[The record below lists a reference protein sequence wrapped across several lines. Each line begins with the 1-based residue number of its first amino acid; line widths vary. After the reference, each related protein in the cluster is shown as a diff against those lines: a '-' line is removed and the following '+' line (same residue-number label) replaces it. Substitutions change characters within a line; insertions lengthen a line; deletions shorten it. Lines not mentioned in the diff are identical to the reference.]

1 MRTTSQLWG
10 RAHELRAV
18 DELLAATGERAG
30 IALIEGATGTGKT
43 RLLAAGAAMAEASGF
58 ALIRCGI
65 AEFGDLVPLLP
76 LLTALDHA
84 ALCTGPACT
93 DLDAAEQRWVDD
105 LVRRLRDPAGGVVL
119 TVDDLQLADADIAS
133 RLRGTA
139 ARLPARR
146 LAWLLARRTD
156 ADNPEVEELFE
167 SLAANGARRIRL
179 GPLSEAATAALLGDL
194 LGATPEPD
202 LMSLAAGAGGNPLL
216 VTHLAL
222 GLRDYAAVDIVGD
235 RARLTSSDLPDR
247 LRQIATRQPD
257 AMDQAPVDG
266 VAASGRELDPPPD
279 RPTDSNP
286 PATPP
291 PAAGSVIWESRRDRP
306 PQPAASPWDWP
317 QVPRHHWSRTA
328 LPIEPAGADPDQLDP
343 AWDDRNGDKEDADEE
358 FEELPDD
365 ESGIHLP
372 RRARSG
378 ARAENHAG
386 RRRERSTEAGSLF
399 AERLPAAMA
408 ANIRS
413 RLHLAAGRVDEA
425 VAEAL
430 LGVADAEQLEREL
443 QLPLALST
451 LATVALR
458 RGDLTR
464 SAEYIERCRL
474 HLGHAS
480 EIAALCV
487 LWLEG
492 QLAAAQANAGWAMD
506 QLRPLYDD
514 PAALRL
520 LLSQEPVAAG
530 WLVRN
535 GLAAGDDRRARA
547 VASCAELLTGG
558 DKDNV
563 ELQAAAAHAGGLLT
577 ESGTELRNAAQIYRD
592 PWARASAWEDL
603 GVLIAGLGA
612 QADRD
617 EAISNMNEALA
628 GYEATGA
635 LRDIARVRGRLRRL
649 GIRRQRWSRT
659 DGPASGWASLT
670 GTEQTVADL
679 VAAGLT
685 NRQVAARMF
694 LSPHTVAFHL
704 RHIFQKLEVSSRVEL
719 ALQLAQRAQHS

>member
-1 MRTTSQLWG
+1 M
-10 RAHELRAV
+10 E
-18 DELLAATGERAG
+18 ELLAAAGKRAG

-43 RLLAAGAAMAEASGF
+43 RLLAEGAALAEANGF

-65 AEFGDLVPLLP
+65 AEFGDVVPLLP

-93 DLDAAEQRWVDD
+93 DLDAAEQPWVDD
-105 LVRRLRDPAGGVVL
+105 LVRRLRDPTGGVVL
-119 TVDDLQLADADIAS
+119 TVDDLHLADADTAS

-156 ADNPEVEELFE
+156 EDNPEVEELFE
-167 SLAANGARRIRL
+167 TLAANGARRIRL
-179 GPLSEAATAALLGDL
+179 GPLSEDATAALLGDL

-247 LRQIATRQPD
+247 LRQVAARQQPD
-257 AMDQAPVDG
+257 EMGQASVDG
-266 VAASGRELDPPPD
+266 VGATERELDARPD
-279 RPTDSNP
+279 GPTDGNP
-286 PATPP
+286 PATP
-291 PAAGSVIWESRRDRP
+291 
-306 PQPAASPWDWP
+306 QPATPFWDWP
-317 QVPRHHWSRTA
+317 QLPGYDWSPPEGAGPRSADTA
-328 LPIEPAGADPDQLDP
+328 PTEPDDADPDQPGP
-343 AWDDRNGDKEDADEE
+343 ARDDRDGDEEDADEE
-358 FEELPDD
+358 DEEFDELTDE

-372 RRARSG
+372 RRDRSA
-378 ARAENHAG
+378 ARAESRAD
-386 RRRERSTEAGSLF
+386 RRPEQSAEAGSLF
-399 AERLPAAMA
+399 AKRLPAAMA

-425 VAEAL
+425 EAEAL
-430 LGVADAEQLEREL
+430 LGVADAEQMEREL

-474 HLGHAS
+474 HLGDVGETA
-480 EIAALCV
+480 ELRV

-506 QLRPLYDD
+506 QLRRLYDD
-514 PAALRL
+514 PGALRL

-535 GLAAGDDRRARA
+535 GLAAGDDRRARG
-547 VASCAELLTGG
+547 VASCAELLSDGY
-558 DKDNV
+558 KDNL
-563 ELQAAAAHAGGLLT
+563 ELQAAGAHAGGLLT
-577 ESGTELRNAAQIYRD
+577 ESATELRNAAQIYRD

-603 GVLIAGLGA
+603 GALIAGLGDR
-612 QADRD
+612 ADRD

-628 GYEATGA
+628 AYEATGA
-635 LRDIARVRGRLRRL
+635 LRDVARVRGRLRRL
-649 GIRRQRWSRT
+649 GIRRRHWNRT
-659 DGPASGWASLT
+659 NGPTSGWASLT
-670 GTEQTVADL
+670 GTEQAVADL

-719 ALQLAQRAQHS
+719 ALRLAQHAQHG

>member
-1 MRTTSQLWG
+1 M
-10 RAHELRAV
+10 
-18 DELLAATGERAG
+18 DELLATAGRRAG

-43 RLLAAGAAMAEASGF
+43 RLLAEGAALAEASGF
-58 ALIRCGI
+58 SLIRCGI

-105 LVRRLRDPAGGVVL
+105 LIRRLRDPAGGVVL
-119 TVDDLQLADADIAS
+119 TVDDLHLADADTAS

-139 ARLPARR
+139 GRLPARR

-156 ADNPEVEELFE
+156 EGNPEVEELFE
-167 SLAANGARRIRL
+167 ALATNGARRIRL
-179 GPLSEAATAALLGDL
+179 GPLSDDATAALLGDL
-194 LGATPEPD
+194 LGAEPDPD

-247 LRQIATRQPD
+247 LRQLANRQPD
-257 AMDQAPVDG
+257 AMGQASVDG
-266 VAASGRELDPPPD
+266 MGGAGRELDARAGRQTEDNP
-279 RPTDSNP
+279 P

-291 PAAGSVIWESRRDRP
+291 PAAGSGIWESRQYRP
-306 PQPAASPWDWP
+306 PQPAAPPWDWP
-317 QVPRHHWSRTA
+317 PLPTDDWSI
-328 LPIEPAGADPDQLDP
+328 PEPAGPGSADTTPADPDGLDPDGLDP
-343 AWDDRNGDKEDADEE
+343 AADDPAEDDREGDEE
-358 FEELPDD
+358 DDDELDEFTD
-365 ESGIHLP
+365 EESGIHLP
-372 RRARSG
+372 RRDRSS
-378 ARAENHAG
+378 ARAESRAG
-386 RRRERSTEAGSLF
+386 RRREPSAEPGGLF
-399 AERLPAAMA
+399 AKRLPAAMA

-430 LGVADAEQLEREL
+430 LGLADAEQLEREL

-458 RGDLTR
+458 RGDLARAT
-464 SAEYIERCRL
+464 EYIERCRL
-474 HLGHAS
+474 HLRNAG
-480 EIAALCV
+480 EVAALCV

-506 QLRPLYDD
+506 RLRPLYDD
-514 PAALRL
+514 PEALRL
-520 LLSQEPVAAG
+520 LVSKEPVAAG

-535 GLAAGDDRRARA
+535 GLAAGDDRRARG
-547 VASCAELLTGG
+547 VAACAELLSASYE
-558 DKDNV
+558 DNV
-563 ELQAAAAHAGGLLT
+563 ELQAAAAHASGLLT
-577 ESGTELRNAAQIYRD
+577 ESTTELRNAAQIYRD

-603 GVLIAGLGA
+603 GVLITGLGA

-617 EAISNMNEALA
+617 EAIGNMNEALA

-635 LRDIARVRGRLRRL
+635 LRDVARVRGRLRRL
-649 GIRRQRWSRT
+649 GIRRRHWSRT

-670 GTEQTVADL
+670 GTEQAVADL

-719 ALQLAQRAQHS
+719 ALRLAQHAQHS